1 MMRLESSVALD
12 KLMLEEMR
20 QVKELMI
27 LSLLMNFYSDK
38 NRTLSRQQIASAGLL
53 ESAHQL

>member
-1 MMRLESSVALD
+1 MALD